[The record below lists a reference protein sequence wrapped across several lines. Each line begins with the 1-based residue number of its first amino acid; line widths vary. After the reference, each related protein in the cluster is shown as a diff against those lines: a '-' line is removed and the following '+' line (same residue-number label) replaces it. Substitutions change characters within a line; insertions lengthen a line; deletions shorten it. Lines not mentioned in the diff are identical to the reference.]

1 SKREEQWQMNRNMR
15 AIKKNKIRLLCML
28 AALASALLGGCAS
41 DKSEDNSEQYASV
54 NLLPCQEFFL
64 SPLPSLLT
72 NGESFHQRISFE
84 VTHASSPAETVSGEL
99 TGEGSRLFFIPDPK
113 NLDNK
118 RKQHMGIS
126 IIWDAEKNSGFI
138 QNEALQSYAP
148 FSLPIR
154 YTYAGMQAGQPV
166 SGEIAVTGS
175 DGSKATY
182 AVTRFPE
189 AKGMVSKVETRSGMP
204 GITLNTFKPA
214 MQKVSPQL
222 FQAPTG
228 FTRYE
233 TVQAMMKEAVARQ
246 IGMGR
251 DDGKQT
257 KDLEVF
263 DKMPQRQTP
272 TTGIR

>member
-1 SKREEQWQMNRNMR
+1 
-15 AIKKNKIRLLCML
+15 
-28 AALASALLGGCAS
+28 
-41 DKSEDNSEQYASV
+41 
-54 NLLPCQEFFL
+54 
-64 SPLPSLLT
+64 
-72 NGESFHQRISFE
+72 
-84 VTHASSPAETVSGEL
+84 
-99 TGEGSRLFFIPDPK
+99 
-113 NLDNK
+113 
-118 RKQHMGIS
+118 
-126 IIWDAEKNSGFI
+126 
-138 QNEALQSYAP
+138 
-148 FSLPIR
+148 
-154 YTYAGMQAGQPV
+154 
-166 SGEIAVTGS
+166 
-175 DGSKATY
+175 
-182 AVTRFPE
+182 FPE

-204 GITLNTFKPA
+204 DITLNTFKPA

-272 TTGIR
+272 NTGIR